1 LKKRLDRLLLFFYI
15 FEIMPKKLTPE
26 AYEKLK
32 KELEYLKTEGR
43 REIAERLRHTASFG
57 DLSENFAYQQAKED
71 QGFLERRI
79 AQLESILSD
88 AVIITRVRNK
98 KVVNIGSVVTILF
111 DDKEQKLQIVEPEEA
126 NPTEEKIS
134 FKSPLGQAIL
144 GKKVGDEAIVET
156 PNGKIKCKIL
166 KIE

>member
-1 LKKRLDRLLLFFYI
+1 LFFYI

-43 REIAERLRHTASFG
+43 REIAERLKHTASFG
-57 DLSENFAYQQAKED
+57 DLAENFAYQQARED

-79 AQLESILSD
+79 AELESILND
-88 AVIITRVRNK
+88 AVIITNRGNK
-98 KVVNIGSVVTILF
+98 KVVDIGSVVTILF
-111 DDKEQKLQIVEPEEA
+111 DGEEQKLQIVEPEEA
-126 NPTEEKIS
+126 NPTKRKIS
-134 FKSPLGQAIL
+134 SKSPLGQAIL
-144 GKKVGDEAIVET
+144 GKKVGDETFVQT